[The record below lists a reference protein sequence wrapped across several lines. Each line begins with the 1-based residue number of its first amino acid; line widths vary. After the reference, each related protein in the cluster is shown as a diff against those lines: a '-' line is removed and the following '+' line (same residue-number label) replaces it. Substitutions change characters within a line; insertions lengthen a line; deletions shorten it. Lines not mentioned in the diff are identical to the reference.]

1 MRKRAIVLHPS
12 DNVAT
17 ALADFD
23 EGDSVDAM
31 GSTVTV
37 REKVPFG
44 HKVALCRIACGA
56 PITKYGEQIGLATLD
71 VPEGA
76 CVHTHNVDSQ
86 RGRGDRAAE
95 GERRATRFWDTG
107 APTTPSAFAITL
119 RSLP

>member
-17 ALADFD
+17 ALADFE
-23 EGDSVDAM
+23 EGDEVDAK
-31 GSTVTV
+31 GVAVTI

-44 HKVALCRIACGA
+44 HKIALCRIERGT

-95 GERRATRFWDTG
+95 GER
-107 APTTPSAFAITL
+107 
-119 RSLP
+119 